1 MVTGVFVMDMATNS
15 YTVSFLFDHTLIT
28 TTVFVMHEDA
38 APDIA
43 AESIMDDLGVSAE
56 LLDRAQDI
64 SVLLVDT
71 GVGMD
76 DAVLTGGE

>member
-1 MVTGVFVMDMATNS
+1 MDMATNS
-15 YTVSFLFDHTLIT
+15 YTVSFVFDYTTIT
-28 TTVFVMHEDA
+28 ATVSVIDEDA

-43 AESIMDDLGVSAE
+43 ASLIMDDLGVSAE

-76 DAVLTGGE
+76 DPVLTGGE

>member
-1 MVTGVFVMDMATNS
+1 MDMATNS
-15 YTVSFLFDHTLIT
+15 YTVSFVFDYTTIT
-28 TTVFVMHEDA
+28 ATVSVIDEDA

-43 AESIMDDLGVSAE
+43 ASLIMDDLGVSAE

-64 SVLLVDT
+64 SVLRVDT

-76 DAVLTGGE
+76 DPVLTGGE

>member
-1 MVTGVFVMDMATNS
+1 MDMATNS
-15 YTVSFLFDHTLIT
+15 YTVSFVFDYTTIT
-28 TTVFVMHEDA
+28 TTVSAINEDA

-43 AESIMDDLGVSAE
+43 ASLIMDDLGVSAE

-76 DAVLTGGE
+76 DPVLTGGE

>member
-1 MVTGVFVMDMATNS
+1 MDMATNS
-15 YTVSFLFDHTLIT
+15 YTVSFVFDYTTIT
-28 TTVFVMHEDA
+28 TTVLVINEDA

-43 AESIMDDLGVSAE
+43 ASLIMDDLGVSAE

-76 DAVLTGGE
+76 DPVLTGGE